1 MYVDLSIYL
10 SIYLYICTY
19 TYIILTH
26 GAPACHG
33 RVLPPAR
40 SRAACGRIVH
50 GWRRPA
56 ARRRAHAP
64 ALRVRRRLLL
74 LLRHRGEAWR
84 LLRCR
89 WRRAASAGRRGAR
102 RRCPVGL
109 LRLLGV
115 LLVWRRRKAP
125 ASLRRRWLHCAC
137 GFLQSTQRT
146 RKRGTACVTPRGG
159 GRMQGQRTGQEA
171 AAGHREHARTGTR
184 HGQKE
189 GSKRARTQACTPGE
203 QGHTRANARSAK
215 AQDSITLAPQMA
227 RRHRRSCTPRQSAA
241 IRICEL
247 ATPPSRSPLSPSPT
261 PPLFSPSAPRASF
274 LSPGRG
280 VTWLNSF
287 SFFEREGCFCAKY
300 HGHLQAAPG
309 APPLAG
315 ARGIP
320 DAHSGARAVVLLCF
334 GSISC
339 HPSAARVCV
348 LMLASV
354 RADAGECAC

>member
-56 ARRRAHAP
+56 
-64 ALRVRRRLLL
+64 
-74 LLRHRGEAWR
+74 
-84 LLRCR
+84 
-89 WRRAASAGRRGAR
+89 AR